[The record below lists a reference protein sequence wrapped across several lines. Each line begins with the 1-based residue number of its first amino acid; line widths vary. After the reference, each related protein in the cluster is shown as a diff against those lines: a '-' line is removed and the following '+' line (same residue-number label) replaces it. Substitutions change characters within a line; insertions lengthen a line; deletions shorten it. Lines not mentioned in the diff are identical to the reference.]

1 MNLFEKIEQPIMVIG
16 EKLNNNKALKIL
28 RDAFMLAFPMTI
40 LVQLC

>member
-28 RDAFMLAFPMTI
+28 RISYDYFWFNY
-40 LVQLC
+40 VNHC